1 MNKDQQKEY
10 ETILGRGFLAN
21 LVLVLLLI
29 ERGFGRWNIMDI
41 LLIICWGLN
50 LLTYLRRVWK
60 TMNKN
65 QKKDLEDYK
74 SIIEPV
80 NYKPKVKVMC
90 IDENLNTT
98 VKVIDEIYNEL
109 HEQKEQKKK
118 DFYYVAD
125 KDFQEFKDVKK
136 VIVELAHVLGPMIP
150 EGSNLD
156 NKIKEWSKD
165 VWNWNTPKKR

>member
-1 MNKDQQKEY
+1 
-10 ETILGRGFLAN
+10 
-21 LVLVLLLI
+21 
-29 ERGFGRWNIMDI
+29 
-41 LLIICWGLN
+41 
-50 LLTYLRRVWK
+50 
-60 TMNKN
+60 MNKN

-165 VWNWNTPKKR
+165 V